1 MNASFNMRK
10 KYETKGN
17 RRKAIRFYLCECRTS
32 LELAKTPMMVAV
44 VDERGNAT
52 GQLKSKP
59 DLPGNMTCRLRV
71 MLHCIK
77 HPFDEVAFKAMCEP
91 DKVELLELRK
101 LNPTKKVEGGR
112 IDVRT
117 KD

>member
-1 MNASFNMRK
+1 MRPRPTDEK
-10 KYETKGN
+10 KSDFIYVSVEQAWN
-17 RRKAIRFYLCECRTS
+17 W
-32 LELAKTPMMVAV
+32 AKTPMMVAV

-52 GQLKSKP
+52 GQVKSKP

-77 HPFDEVAFKAMCEP
+77 HPHDEVAFKALCEP

-101 LNPTKKVEGGR
+101 LNPTKKSR
-112 IDVRT
+112 RR
-117 KD
+117 KK